1 MGFVIKEMYAFVS
14 VGEDGD
20 EGVMGFLG
28 PNSNWVPMVGA
39 DMTRVTDLRK
49 IADRI
54 TKVTCM
60 KYRIKK
66 FAYVGDIE

>member
-28 PNSNWVPMVGA
+28 PNRNWVPMVGA

-54 TKVTCM
+54 TKVM
-60 KYRIKK
+60 
-66 FAYVGDIE
+66 VEIERLAKE